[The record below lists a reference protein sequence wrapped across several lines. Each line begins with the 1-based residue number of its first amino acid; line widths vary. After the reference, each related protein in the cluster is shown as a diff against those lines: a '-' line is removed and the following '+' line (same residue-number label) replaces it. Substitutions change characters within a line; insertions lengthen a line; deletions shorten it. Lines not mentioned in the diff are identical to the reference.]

1 MSDKSDP
8 PERETLVRL
17 ANSCDRAASTNAAT
31 GTRMSDLDAEDF
43 KTIARV
49 LRSLAEQ
56 KG

>member
-1 MSDKSDP
+1 MSDKSDQ

-17 ANSCDRAASTNAAT
+17 ANSCDRAASNKAAL

>member
-17 ANSCDRAASTNAAT
+17 ANSCDRAASTNAAI

-43 KTIARV
+43 KTIARI

-56 KG
+56 MG

>member
-1 MSDKSDP
+1 
-8 PERETLVRL
+8 
-17 ANSCDRAASTNAAT
+17 
-31 GTRMSDLDAEDF
+31 MSDLDAEDF

>member
-1 MSDKSDP
+1 MSEKSDP
-8 PERETLVRL
+8 PEREALVRL
-17 ANSCDRAASTNAAT
+17 ANSCNRAASNNAAL

>member
-8 PERETLVRL
+8 LERETLVRL
-17 ANSCDRAASTNAAT
+17 ANSCDRAASNNAVL

-49 LRSLAEQ
+49 LRTLAEQ